1 MGQLPEHGQ
10 NADGDLGSVAEGG
23 ADDAEAIV
31 AVGEADAAR
40 AASPAKAG
48 AADAIVAVGAD
59 ASPAKGA
66 GGAGELV
73 ACLSQVAQALV
84 ACKPR
89 GRPKGTARPKAGAF
103 FAGGKPRKSDV
114 LAERSAAKRLGLCRS
129 KPVAREKA
137 VAVRAVDLAMQTP
150 DSAAGK
156 QFWKEQSAAFNYSA
170 NQLKVWCTQKKRSAV
185 AAWGS

>member
-1 MGQLPEHGQ
+1 MLTNGQD
-10 NADGDLGSVAEGG
+10 ADGDLGSVAEGG

-59 ASPAKGA
+59 VSPAKVT
-66 GGAGELV
+66 GGAGQLV

-84 ACKPR
+84 ARKPR

-103 FAGGKPRKSDV
+103 FCG
-114 LAERSAAKRLGLCRS
+114 
-129 KPVAREKA
+129 REA
-137 VAVRAVDLAMQTP
+137 
-150 DSAAGK
+150 
-156 QFWKEQSAAFNYSA
+156 
-170 NQLKVWCTQKKRSAV
+170 QKKRRAGRAQGGRAARILQVKARGQGESSGSASSGPGH
-185 AAWGS
+185 AGA